1 MGEQQAGIL
10 GAQGERQIKY
20 FVVGQAKEFGLNSGK
35 MTTKEMH
42 LNMVQQSADIESSDN
57 FIHFRQPNNA
67 EGNENCLA
75 IIVKVSGVKLRMKK
89 HTI

>member
-20 FVVGQAKEFGLNSGK
+20 FVVGQAKEFGLNSEK

-42 LNMVQQSADIESSDN
+42 LKIVQQSTDIDSSEN